1 MKCIKH
7 RQFGL
12 AAIPSFYV
20 FNTCSMLTTLFIEG
34 TSGAGIQ
41 LLRTLEQK
49 LQYQDFYNQAE
60 QRQRQLQ
67 TQILSPKFGK
77 KKRRQSD

>member
-1 MKCIKH
+1 MNQFDATFEDDVYTLKCIKH

-20 FNTCSMLTTLFIEG
+20 FNTCCMLTTLFTED

-49 LQYQDFYNQAE
+49 L
-60 QRQRQLQ
+60 
-67 TQILSPKFGK
+67 
-77 KKRRQSD
+77 